1 MVISK
6 QILVQTKN
14 ICFLLAVTGMQIVLQ
29 SHMLNSADHPSN
41 NKKGGV
47 CIYYL
52 ESLAAQLVKINCLN
66 ECLLCVSF
74 NNKKGYN
81 AVLYRS
87 PSQN

>member
-1 MVISK
+1 
-6 QILVQTKN
+6 
-14 ICFLLAVTGMQIVLQ
+14 MQIVLQ
-29 SHMLNSADHPSN
+29 SHMLNSADQPSN
-41 NKKGGV
+41 NKRGGV

-74 NNKKGYN
+74 NNKKGCT